1 VARTITR
8 LALRTKIRLDGEL
21 GDDDSL
27 YWTSAMLND
36 WINSSWAMLFDLL
49 ATADPERYIEAGNIS
64 VVSGTASY
72 NLPSDF
78 HREHALWF
86 PDSSADSGYIKAPR
100 ISPNELFTVG
110 DAGAEVGE
118 TFYYTRNGKV
128 YLHPSPGW
136 TGTAILQYIAV
147 PDSLTDDSHTIDSVN
162 LWTEWLVEDVLE
174 KASLREKDLELAK
187 AHAKRRD
194 SAGALIFV
202 RPETNQAA
210 PGRVVNMRV

>member
-1 VARTITR
+1 MAKTVTLGT
-8 LALRTKIRLDGEL
+8 LRAKIRLDGEL
-21 GDDDSL
+21 GDDNSL

-36 WINSSWAMLFDLL
+36 WINSAWALLYDAL
-49 ATADPERYIEAGNIS
+49 ATADPERYIEPSNVS
-64 VVSGTASY
+64 VVASTESY

-86 PDSSADSGYIKAPR
+86 PDSTADSGYIRAPR
-100 ISPNELFTVG
+100 INPNELFTVG

-118 TFYYTRNGKV
+118 TFYYTRKGKL

-147 PDSLTDDSHTIDSVN
+147 PDTLSSDGDSIDSIN

-174 KASLREKDLELAK
+174 KAALREKDAELAK
-187 AHAKRRD
+187 MHAKRRD
-194 SAGALIFV
+194 TVYAQIFV
-202 RPETNQAA
+202 RPETNQAH
-210 PGRVVNMRV
+210 PGRVVNTRV